1 MQNMKKHYIRLIEKL
16 RDAWRSLVGATGRK
30 HDPFLL
36 ESMASFNFGGGG
48 RELLLKACPQ
58 DT

>member
-1 MQNMKKHYIRLIEKL
+1 MKTHCTRLIERL
-16 RDAWRSLVGATGRK
+16 GDAWRLLVRATNRN
-30 HDPFLL
+30 HDPLLL
-36 ESMASFNFGGGG
+36 ESMASFNFGGGA

>member
-1 MQNMKKHYIRLIEKL
+1 MKTHCIKLIESL
-16 RDAWRSLVGATGRK
+16 GEIWRSLIRATGSN
-30 HDPFLL
+30 HDPLLL
-36 ESMASFNFGGGG
+36 ESMASFNFGGEA